1 MMKLSVAVLTVFT
14 AFVALPALAD
24 STPTPNADASLAG
37 LSMDG
42 RTLISEVKS
51 GVTDWP
57 SFCKSGPD
65 GYKSETIRNGTMLKS
80 HRTIIGFGAPEIG
93 ASIKY
98 FTIACRETGN

>member
-24 STPTPNADASLAG
+24 STPTPNADASLG
-37 LSMDG
+37 G

-80 HRTIIGFGAPEIG
+80 HHTIIGFGAPEIG